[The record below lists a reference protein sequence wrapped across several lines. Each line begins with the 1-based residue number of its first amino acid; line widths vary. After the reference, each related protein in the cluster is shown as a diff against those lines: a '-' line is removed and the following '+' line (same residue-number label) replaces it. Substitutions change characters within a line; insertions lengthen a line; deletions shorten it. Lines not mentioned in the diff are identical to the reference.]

1 MKTKTERRFET
12 GEIVKITE
20 TFRNTNGLH
29 HKRPE
34 YPLGV
39 CIVVSQKGDT
49 LRVMP
54 ATVDAATGMDDIPVD
69 DRLIIA
75 GDMVAAAYD
84 RSEYVVH
91 TALNYPLHVDDV
103 DRVIG
108 RFPPETLKDINDA
121 KRHGLVAQANNPEM
135 GGERQ
140 ELEAWTSSLPVNVDA
155 IREKEVQG

>member
-12 GEIVKITE
+12 GEVIKLTG
-20 TFRNTNGLH
+20 TFRDEKGYH
-29 HKRPE
+29 QRPE
-34 YPLGV
+34 YQLGV

-54 ATVDAATGMDDIPVD
+54 ATVDAATGMNVPVD

-91 TALNYPLHVDDV
+91 TALAYPIHVDDV
-103 DRVIG
+103 ERVISQ
-108 RFPPETLKDINDA
+108 FPPGALKDINDA
-121 KRHGLVAQANNPEM
+121 KRYGVVAQSDNPSM
-135 GGERQ
+135 FGEKRD
-140 ELEAWTSSLPVNVDA
+140 LEAWTSSLPATVDA